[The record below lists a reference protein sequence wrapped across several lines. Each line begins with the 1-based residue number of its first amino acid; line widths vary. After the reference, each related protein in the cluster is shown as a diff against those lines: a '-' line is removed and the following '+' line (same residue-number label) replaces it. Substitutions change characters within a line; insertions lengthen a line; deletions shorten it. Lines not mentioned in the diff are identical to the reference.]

1 MLCTFSFCG
10 ENRQNHD
17 FDEKNNFYR
26 EKYIFGNELYLLEGS
41 QLSEIGIKTF
51 FRKRI
56 CR

>member
-1 MLCTFSFCG
+1 MILTKI
-10 ENRQNHD
+10 H
-17 FDEKNNFYR
+17 R

-41 QLSEIGIKTF
+41 QLPEIGVKTF